1 MEAGSRGG
9 FLAVSSLW
17 SFCRCKGLYVI
28 LGKTKEER
36 EKCANLLSIAEQHS
50 FVIQVCLEE
59 NGSSCY
65 LEVGKPAKEREGKK
79 KDWHKQGVCLK
90 DNQFVFD
97 KFLLFKIQGPVS
109 QALRLFPSWF
119 VKSNQL
125 LIQEKLCLGAGLCS
139 CLLWALPQGFK
150 WLQWEA
156 MIHHSCDSSDSHVD

>member
-1 MEAGSRGG
+1 MEAESRGG

-59 NGSSCY
+59 NGSSCC
-65 LEVGKPAKEREGKK
+65 LEIGKSAKEEKK
-79 KDWHKQGVCLK
+79 KKRLKQGVCLK

-97 KFLLFKIQGPVS
+97 KFLLFKNQGPVS
-109 QALRLFPSWF
+109 QALRLFQSWF
-119 VKSNQL
+119 VKSSSRRNF
-125 LIQEKLCLGAGLCS
+125 CLGGGLCS
-139 CLLWALPQGFK
+139 CLLWALPQGLK
-150 WLQWEA
+150 WLQREA

>member
-28 LGKTKEER
+28 LGKTKEEK

-65 LEVGKPAKEREGKK
+65 LEVGKSAKERAGEKK
-79 KDWHKQGVCLK
+79 GRLKQGVCLK

-119 VKSNQL
+119 VKSSSRRNFAWVRV
-125 LIQEKLCLGAGLCS
+125 CAAVCS
-139 CLLWALPQGFK
+139 QRIPRALSERPWFTIHVTA
-150 WLQWEA
+150 LTA
-156 MIHHSCDSSDSHVD
+156 M